1 MATETE
7 NKELPA
13 EKRAQLVAMMKEA
26 AGAVVAEVVEE
37 RMAKEAEARKSGIDG
52 VKALL
57 ARRDAAEKS
66 RDEKPGMALARAALA
81 SAQVRL
87 DPEKGSAVSR
97 AAKLYGEDSAPVKI
111 LRGDFQKAMGAD
123 DFDAGGSLVE
133 EGMAAGIIPALA
145 PMTVVR
151 SLNPQVLPN
160 PTGTLDI
167 RQITGNPSF
176 GWGGEGQN
184 FSKSEAT
191 TGLVKV
197 TAKRNGG
204 VVPMSND
211 LIRYGGPEVEEAIR
225 QSILTGLAVAE
236 DSAFI
241 RGDGTGGAP
250 KGVRNWA
257 PASNVFD
264 SSAGHAP
271 GSVTLAAVTNDLGR
285 AIRVLLDANVNPDTM
300 GGAWIFAPRTWQY
313 LFTIRDGNG
322 NLVFM
327 PEMASGTLFG
337 FPFRRTTQIPTNL
350 NASASGGNDESE
362 VVFAAMR
369 HIRVYDSPGAEVR
382 AFDGGAYHDG
392 ANVQSGISLDETAIR
407 AQIRTDLVAEHG
419 EAVAVIEEVVWG
431 EPS

>member
-1 MATETE
+1 MATTE
-7 NKELPA
+7 KNEITPEYR
-13 EKRAQLVAMMKEA
+13 EKIATLMRDVA
-26 AGAVVAEVVEE
+26 GPLVAEVIEE
-37 RMAKEAEARKSGIDG
+37 RMAKEAEARKDGLDG
-52 VKALL
+52 VKALI
-57 ARRDAAEKS
+57 ASRYAKDGK
-66 RDEKPGMALARAALA
+66 RDEKPGMQLARAALA
-81 SAQVRL
+81 AAQAFL

-97 AAKLYGEDSAPVKI
+97 ASKMYGESSIPVKI
-111 LRGDFQKAMGAD
+111 LRGDYQKAMGAD

-160 PTGTLDI
+160 PTGTLQI

-176 GWGGEGQN
+176 GWAGEGQN
-184 FSKSEAT
+184 FSTSEAT
-191 TGLVKV
+191 TGVIQV

-211 LIRYGGPEVEEAIR
+211 LIRYGGPEVEESIR

-241 RGDGTGGAP
+241 RGAGTGGAP

-257 PASNVFD
+257 PAGNTFA

-285 AIRVLLDANVNPDTM
+285 AIRVLLDANVNPDAM
-300 GGAWIFAPRTWQY
+300 GGAWIFDPRTWQY
-313 LFTIRDGNG
+313 LFTVRDGNG

-327 PEMASGTLFG
+327 PEMQAGTLFG
-337 FPFRRTTQIPTNL
+337 FPFRRTTQVPSNL
-350 NASASGGNDESE
+350 DTSASGGNDESE
-362 VVFAAMR
+362 VIFAAMR

-407 AQIRTDLVAEHG
+407 AQIRTDLVAEHS
-419 EAVAVIEEVVWG
+419 EAVAVIEQVVWG

>member
-1 MATETE
+1 MATEKNEITPE
-7 NKELPA
+7 YR
-13 EKRAQLVAMMKEA
+13 EKIATLMRDVA
-26 AGAVVAEVVEE
+26 GPLVAEVIEE

-52 VKALL
+52 VKALI
-57 ARRDAAEKS
+57 AS
-66 RDEKPGMALARAALA
+66 RYAKDDQKAEKPGIHLARAALA
-81 SAQVRL
+81 AAQSHL
-87 DPEKGSAVSR
+87 NPERGSAVSR
-97 AAKLYGEDSAPVKI
+97 ASKMYGEESTPVRI
-111 LRGDFQKAMGAD
+111 LRGDYQKAMGAD

-151 SLNPQVLPN
+151 SLNPQTLPN
-160 PTGTLDI
+160 PTGSTLV

-184 FSKSEAT
+184 FGKSEAT
-191 TGLVKV
+191 TGALQV
-197 TAKRNGG
+197 TAKRCGG
-204 VVPMSND
+204 VVPVSND
-211 LIRYGGPEVEEAIR
+211 LIRYGGPEVEESIR

-236 DSAFI
+236 DLAFV
-241 RGDGTGGAP
+241 RGDGTGAAP

-257 PASNVFD
+257 PAANVFA
-264 SSAGHAP
+264 SSAGHVP

-285 AIRVLLDANVNPDTM
+285 AIRVLLDANVNPDLM

-313 LFTIRDGNG
+313 LFTVRDGNG
-322 NLVFM
+322 NQVFM
-327 PEMASGTLFG
+327 PEMQNGSLFG
-337 FPFRRTTQIPTNL
+337 FPFRRTTQIPDNL
-350 NASASGGNDESE
+350 DTSGTSGNDESE

-392 ANVQSGISLDETAIR
+392 SNVQSGISLDETAIR
-407 AQIRTDLVAEHG
+407 AQIRTDLVAEHA